1 MKKNDGLVIS
11 QTDRDKIATL
21 LQGAPLNIAELL
33 GDELGRATI
42 VGDDVLPK
50 EVVSMNS
57 QIRFQDVETEKE
69 TTVILVY
76 PSEANL
82 DQNKISLFTPVGSA
96 LIGLKIG
103 QTIAWPFPG
112 GKTRQLKV
120 ISVEK

>member
-50 EVVSMNS
+50 DVVSMNS